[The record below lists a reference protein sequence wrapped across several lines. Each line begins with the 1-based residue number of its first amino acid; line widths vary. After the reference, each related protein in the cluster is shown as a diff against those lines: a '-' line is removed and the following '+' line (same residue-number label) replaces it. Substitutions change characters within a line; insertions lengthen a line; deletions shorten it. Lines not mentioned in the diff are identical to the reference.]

1 METAGIENNIEI
13 GTRVKTKAE
22 SDEEPEEDA
31 IDHATQ
37 MEALE
42 KVFDQLASGEAS
54 QELTN
59 LGQELSEEWKR
70 VVDCLAPPP
79 LEQVRRV
86 VDSFSP
92 PSLEEV
98 FRRFTV
104 GEDSNQTLTK
114 SLVRK

>member
-42 KVFDQLASGEAS
+42 KVFDQLASG
-54 QELTN
+54 
-59 LGQELSEEWKR
+59 KHR
-70 VVDCLAPPP
+70 
-79 LEQVRRV
+79 
-86 VDSFSP
+86 
-92 PSLEEV
+92 
-98 FRRFTV
+98 
-104 GEDSNQTLTK
+104 K
-114 SLVRK
+114 S